1 MKTEAVMCMALTSTK
16 PSLTPLSR
24 RQSSTSRV
32 MLRNAR
38 RPGTSNHNSLRKD
51 FTLPLSLLC
60 GGLAHG
66 LLAIGSRQA
75 KGFQVGR
82 PVEAPAAELSNGSAA
97 EDPGCVSPSPTTGLP
112 ASAGP
117 RPRAGRF
124 LTAKWVNSTVRHIR
138 EPGVRQPGDRPCSE
152 TPCDFRR

>member
-1 MKTEAVMCMALTSTK
+1 MNTEAVMCMALISTK

-60 GGLAHG
+60 RRLEPFFILGAIAGRDGERGAREG
-66 LLAIGSRQA
+66 LLLARRTALGQ
-75 KGFQVGR
+75 G
-82 PVEAPAAELSNGSAA
+82 
-97 EDPGCVSPSPTTGLP
+97 
-112 ASAGP
+112 
-117 RPRAGRF
+117 RPRA
-124 LTAKWVNSTVRHIR
+124 ATVWIR
-138 EPGVRQPGDRPCSE
+138 SFHVGQA
-152 TPCDFRR
+152 